1 MKVDKLDH
9 VAINVSDIQKSVSWY
24 VENLHAKV
32 EYQDE
37 TWAMLNIAGS
47 KLALTIS
54 NQHPPHIAFSIENME
69 DVPYEKRFHRDGSE
83 YCYIRDI
90 DGNTIE
96 LISWEKS

>member
-9 VAINVSDIQKSVSWY
+9 VAINVADIQKSISWY
-24 VENLHAKV
+24 VENLHAQV

-37 TWAMLNIAGS
+37 TWAMLDIAGS

-54 NQHPPHIAFSIENME
+54 NQHPPHIAFSVENIE
-69 DVPYEKRFHRDGSE
+69 DVDYEKHFHRDGSE
-83 YCYIRDI
+83 YCYIRDV

-96 LISWEKS
+96 LISWERS